1 MSILTANKRCD
12 NKRKTVVDRVYATI
26 AINNGVSYGLQHA
39 SRTRFV
45 RFSVIGLQNI
55 CGNVAGIR
63 DLLLRGSLSDFATIH
78 DNTAEPIEHPAI
90 LIIKTI
96 LNLIIGTAWKWLRR
110 VDFCL
115 TFHETLI
122 FVVVSMK
129 FMVRGVKS
137 CYWIRCWLLE
147 LAKARWNEYSCEQMK
162 CRKYRKFLR
171 NYNAIITRTVPE
183 YVSFLLKDRAAMEI
197 RILLF
202 LLYQY
207 DRSHFFV
214 NIFNFTTQTHDRRT
228 VPKIS
233 ITCFCKLIY
242 RNKIT

>member
-1 MSILTANKRCD
+1 MAATPSVVRNNVCNSNRYNVEEVRKRFVSILTANKRCD

-78 DNTAEPIEHPAI
+78 DNTVEPIEHPAI

-122 FVVVSMK
+122 FVWFRWSLWYEGWNRVTEFAVD
-129 FMVRGVKS
+129 
-137 CYWIRCWLLE
+137 CWSWLRLDE
-147 LAKARWNEYSCEQMK
+147 TNIHARKWNVGNVENFCE
-162 CRKYRKFLR
+162 
-171 NYNAIITRTVPE
+171 IIMR
-183 YVSFLLKDRAAMEI
+183 
-197 RILLF
+197 
-202 LLYQY
+202 
-207 DRSHFFV
+207 
-214 NIFNFTTQTHDRRT
+214 
-228 VPKIS
+228 
-233 ITCFCKLIY
+233 
-242 RNKIT
+242 